1 MHCSKAGRN
10 IETREGGRERGRER
24 GGERERER
32 ERERGRGREGGRMM
46 RTVRIPTILDSI
58 ASARARWQ
66 TKTTSVTNRV

>member
-10 IETREGGRERGRER
+10 IETREGGRERGREM
-24 GGERERER
+24 GARERER
-32 ERERGRGREGGRMM
+32 ERERGREGGRMM